1 MESIEFFQ
9 VFIIIIILIMT
20 LFYMYFRSS
29 TSSSSS
35 SSSSS
40 SAAAADTDIPPPQEK
55 YDVFISFRGEDTRL
69 TFTSHLYDAL
79 CRKKIETYIDY
90 RLVRGD
96 EIAPALLEAIE
107 RSTISVII
115 FSKNYASSTWCLDE
129 LVHILECK
137 EKKDQLV
144 VPIFYDISPS
154 DVRKQ
159 QGSYALA
166 FRQLEK
172 RFRDSIAKVHKW
184 RDALTQAANLSGFD
198 DSEKTES
205 EADLVKKVVEDIWTK
220 LNRESSSDLKGL
232 FGIEKKI
239 EQIES
244 LLCLDSPGVC
254 CVGIWGMGGI
264 GKTTLATAVF
274 NRLASKF
281 EAACFLA
288 NVREK
293 SEQTGGLNQLLNE
306 LVREILKDKDINIG
320 TLSIGSTSIRD
331 RLRRTK
337 ALIVLDDVNAREQL
351 EVLVGDDDRFC
362 QGSRII
368 ITARDKGLLEQKV
381 DQANIFNVE
390 GLGSDDAL
398 RLFYSHAK
406 PPTTDYS
413 ELSREVVEYI
423 QGIPLA
429 LKVMGSLLHRCKSKQ
444 EWEDQWKKLKQFPS
458 KEIEKVLRISY
469 DGLENN
475 EKEIFLDIACFCKGY
490 ERNDVKEL
498 LDIRGFFV
506 EVGINDLIDRSLIS
520 ISYSYGE
527 ERLEMHDLVEEMGKA
542 IAQEEGS
549 RLLMA
554 KDVNQLLANNQ
565 SDGHVQAISIDWLEM
580 EYANFEKMR
589 GLRLLRVNSFGHLAT
604 SLIGSLG
611 LPNSL
616 RYLDWYKYPLKSL
629 PSKFSAQNLVV
640 LEMPCSQ
647 VEGQL
652 WNEDQSPKN
661 LKRISLRSC
670 FHLTEVPN
678 LSQSE
683 QIEHI
688 DLNSCQSLVEIPSYF
703 QHLGKLTYLD
713 LGECK
718 NLKNLPEMPCNL
730 EVLLLSH
737 TAIEE
742 LPSSIEFAVGLT
754 AIKLINC
761 KSLVS
766 LPTNIWKLKSL
777 KSLDLENCYNFQNFP
792 EVSEVMEYLE
802 FLNLSGTLVKKI
814 TPSIRNLVA
823 LRELYLHNCKNL
835 EVVPDE
841 LFCLTSLQV
850 LNLSWTEVKSLPASI
865 KQAAQLSL
873 LFLNGCKSL
882 ESLPELPPS
891 LKTIAL
897 EERIFPRR
905 PHLKELPTNKK
916 CLDSIDLSGC
926 SKLYFPEILEHMKH
940 LEFLNLSDTAVKELP
955 TSIGNLVVLR
965 ELDLHNCKNLEVV
978 PDELFCL
985 TSLQVLDLSG
995 TEIKSLPASIKQA
1008 AQLSRLFLN
1017 SCKSLESLPELPPSL
1032 KAIGQDE
1039 FRFYPGLQRKHMKEL
1054 PTNKKCLESIDLSGC
1069 PKLYFLEISEV
1080 MECLE
1085 FLNLSG
1091 TAVKE
1096 LPPSIGNL
1104 VALRELDLH
1113 NCKNLEVV
1121 PDELF
1126 CLTSLQ
1132 VLNLSGTEIKSL
1144 PASIKQAAQ
1153 LSLLFLDS
1161 CKSLESLPELPPSL
1175 KGLEPM
1181 KHLEFLNLSG
1191 TSVKELPP
1199 SIGNLVVL
1207 RELDLHNCKNL
1218 EVVPDELFCLTSLQV
1233 LNLSWTEIKSL
1244 PASIKQAAQLSL
1256 LFLYGCESLESL
1268 PELPPSLKTIARE
1281 EHNFSQGLQRK
1292 HMKELLTNKKC
1303 LESIDLSGCSKLY
1316 FPEILEPMKHLEFLN
1331 LSGTAVKE
1339 LPPSIR
1345 NLVALRELDLHN
1357 CKNLEVVPDE
1367 LFCLTSLQVL
1377 NLRGTEI
1384 KSLPAS
1390 IKQAAQLSRLF
1401 LNSCKSL
1408 ESLPELPPLLQCLD
1422 A

>member
-652 WNEDQSPKN
+652 WNEDQSPVN
-661 LKRISLRSC
+661 LKWICLSECQR
-670 FHLTEVPN
+670 LTEVPN
-678 LSQSE
+678 LSRSLK
-683 QIEHI
+683 IEHI
-688 DLNSCQSLVEIPSYF
+688 DMNGCQSLVEIPSYF

-713 LGECK
+713 LGWCT

-730 EVLLLSH
+730 EFLNLSR

-742 LPSSIEFAVGLT
+742 LPSSVWSHEKISHLDITNCKHLKSLPSNPCKLKLLGSLSLEDCDSLCEFWELPKNTT
-754 AIKLINC
+754 AIKLASC
-761 KSLVS
+761 KNLVS
-766 LPTNIWKLKSL
+766 LPTNVWKLKSL
-777 KSLDLENCYNFQNFP
+777 ESLDLSFCFKFQNFP
-792 EVSEVMEYLE
+792 EVSEAME
-802 FLNLSGTLVKKI
+802 
-814 TPSIRNLVA
+814 
-823 LRELYLHNCKNL
+823 
-835 EVVPDE
+835 
-841 LFCLTSLQV
+841 
-850 LNLSWTEVKSLPASI
+850 
-865 KQAAQLSL
+865 
-873 LFLNGCKSL
+873 
-882 ESLPELPPS
+882 
-891 LKTIAL
+891 
-897 EERIFPRR
+897 
-905 PHLKELPTNKK
+905 
-916 CLDSIDLSGC
+916 
-926 SKLYFPEILEHMKH
+926 H
-940 LEFLNLSDTAVKELP
+940 LEFLNLS
-955 TSIGNLVVLR
+955 
-965 ELDLHNCKNLEVV
+965 H
-978 PDELFCL
+978 
-985 TSLQVLDLSG
+985 
-995 TEIKSLPASIKQA
+995 
-1008 AQLSRLFLN
+1008 
-1017 SCKSLESLPELPPSL
+1017 
-1032 KAIGQDE
+1032 
-1039 FRFYPGLQRKHMKEL
+1039 
-1054 PTNKKCLESIDLSGC
+1054 
-1069 PKLYFLEISEV
+1069 
-1080 MECLE
+1080 
-1085 FLNLSG
+1085 

-1104 VALRELDLH
+1104 VALRNLDLSYCDNLVSLPTNIWNLKYLESLNLSCCFKIQCVSEISEAMEH
-1113 NCKNLEVV
+1113 QEFLKLLGTTVKELPLSLGNLVVFQKLDLDDCNNLEVV
-1121 PDELF
+1121 HDDLF
-1126 CLTSLQ
+1126 CLTPFQ
-1132 VLNLSGTEIKSL
+1132 E
-1144 PASIKQAAQ
+1144 
-1153 LSLLFLDS
+1153 
-1161 CKSLESLPELPPSL
+1161 
-1175 KGLEPM
+1175 
-1181 KHLEFLNLSG
+1181 
-1191 TSVKELPP
+1191 
-1199 SIGNLVVL
+1199 
-1207 RELDLHNCKNL
+1207 
-1218 EVVPDELFCLTSLQV
+1218 
-1233 LNLSWTEIKSL
+1233 LNLSWTKIKNI
-1244 PASIKQAAQLSL
+1244 PASIAVSPVPQ
-1256 LFLYGCESLESL
+1256 
-1268 PELPPSLKTIARE
+1268 R
-1281 EHNFSQGLQRK
+1281 LQ
-1292 HMKELLTNKKC
+1292 
-1303 LESIDLSGCSKLY
+1303 
-1316 FPEILEPMKHLEFLN
+1316 EP
-1331 LSGTAVKE
+1331 
-1339 LPPSIR
+1339 
-1345 NLVALRELDLHN
+1345 
-1357 CKNLEVVPDE
+1357 
-1367 LFCLTSLQVL
+1367 
-1377 NLRGTEI
+1377 
-1384 KSLPAS
+1384 
-1390 IKQAAQLSRLF
+1390 
-1401 LNSCKSL
+1401 
-1408 ESLPELPPLLQCLD
+1408 
-1422 A
+1422 